1 MFRISTG
8 LGFVL
13 TLAACDAGAPSSKA
27 PPLLAGTSA
36 SSDAGD
42 ALCTSSPGE
51 GTVCSGGQNAPG
63 LTGISVD
70 NEGLV
75 GNSTNGRGVYGT
87 SLSTQGG
94 YFASTSGDGLLA
106 YSTSGFSGHFTGGL
120 GVMIDPPLSGGGP
133 ALTVGGPARF
143 ALPAAAPGVV
153 PVCGVLDETSG
164 LFTLAKCDDR
174 LDRLEAEVAALQARL
189 GLTDAGA
196 D

>member
-1 MFRISTG
+1 MLRISTA
-8 LGFVL
+8 LCFVL
-13 TLAACDAGAPSSKA
+13 ALAACDAGAPSSKA
-27 PPLLAGTSA
+27 PPQLAGTSA
-36 SSDAGD
+36 ALDAGAAD
-42 ALCTSSPGE
+42 VLCTSSPGE

-75 GNSTNGRGVYGT
+75 GTSTNGRGVYGT

-94 YFASTSGDGLLA
+94 YFASTNGDGLLA

-153 PVCGVLDETSG
+153 PVCGVLDQASG
-164 LFTLAKCDDR
+164 LFTHA
-174 LDRLEAEVAALQARL
+174 
-189 GLTDAGA
+189 
-196 D
+196 